1 LIEFYDLISPFP
13 VGTEFSRKPYAM
25 AVQTNHVLKEQLSQ
39 AILKLQNER
48 KLETCKERW
57 WHRNERAKEC
67 QSTEDDS
74 SGISVQNIGGVF
86 LVRSIFPINYK

>member
-1 LIEFYDLISPFP
+1 MEIKYATLTNCRLQQI
-13 VGTEFSRKPYAM
+13 GAEFSRKPYAI
-25 AVQTNHVLKEQLSQ
+25 AVQTDHVLKEPLSQ
-39 AILKLQNER
+39 SILKLQNER

-86 LVRSIFPINYK
+86 LVNSI